1 MRRTIF
7 LSALIISSVLA
18 QSADVSGTWSG
29 EMRQQQASGD
39 VARVALVFA
48 LQQTAGRITGT
59 AGQAE
64 GTGQAI
70 RDAKLEADR
79 LTFAVTAPGERA
91 GDQGPTWTFDL
102 RVSGTRMEG
111 RAEGTYGDRSLG
123 STEVVMQRVK

>member
-1 MRRTIF
+1 MRRTMF
-7 LSALIISSVLA
+7 LSTLMIAGVLA
-18 QSADVSGTWSG
+18 QSADVSGRWTG

-70 RDAKLEADR
+70 RDAKLEGER
-79 LTFAVTAPGERA
+79 LSFAVTAPRERSGE
-91 GDQGPTWTFDL
+91 QGPTWTFDL

-111 RAEGTYGDRSLG
+111 KAEGKYGDRLLG
-123 STEVVMQRVK
+123 STEVVMQRAK